1 MQYRRHR
8 TGTSLIAL
16 VTCLSVSTSCFAQQ
30 YVRSSTD
37 SVRIED
43 ANVGEISSLQLVTT
57 DGVTVKAPKVKDQA
71 AFGLAAIS
79 PDGRRVIWQ
88 ALEPTSGVSYPV
100 PTALVV
106 FRANRIERVI
116 REDQCIFRPMFAK
129 NGSAVAY
136 ITAALHGDTGGW
148 AHLRRLSD
156 GKQIAT
162 YLVPNNRGDDYTDY
176 DAAVRKAPGWVTD
189 LHAFRP

>member
-1 MQYRRHR
+1 VGHIEHV
-8 TGTSLIAL
+8 TLTTIDGTS
-16 VTCLSVSTSCFAQQ
+16 V
-30 YVRSSTD
+30 
-37 SVRIED
+37 E
-43 ANVGEISSLQLVTT
+43 
-57 DGVTVKAPKVKDQA
+57 APKIKRQV
-71 AFGLAAIS
+71 AFGRTEIS
-79 PDGRRVIWQ
+79 PDQHRVIWQ
-88 ALEPTSGVSYPV
+88 ALEPNSGTSYPI

-106 FRANRIERVI
+106 FGANRIERVI

-129 NGSAVAY
+129 NGSAVAD

-162 YLVPNNRGDDYTDY
+162 YLVPNNRDDDYTDY